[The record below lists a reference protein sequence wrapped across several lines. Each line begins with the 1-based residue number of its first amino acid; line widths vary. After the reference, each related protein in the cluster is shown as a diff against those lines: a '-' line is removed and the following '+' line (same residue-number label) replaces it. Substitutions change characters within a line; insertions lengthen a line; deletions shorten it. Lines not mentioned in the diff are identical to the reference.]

1 MRIIL
6 NGAQGAM
13 GRELQ
18 RILPAAG
25 HEIVAKVDVNGGA
38 YTSMAQV
45 QVPADMV
52 VDFSFH
58 TATAGAVDYAL
69 AHNLPIV
76 VGTTGHTEQERAH
89 ILLAGEKIPVF
100 YSGNMSLGI
109 AVLCNLVRE
118 AVRIFP
124 QADVEILEIHHNRKA
139 DAPSG
144 TALMLARAVQSVR
157 PDAVVHCGRAGVGG
171 RLPREIGVASLRMGI
186 LWHSRGADLHR
197 QRNPHPEARGPRPG
211 AAGPGGGGKR
221 QHSSRIKG
229 RGYTAWRSWS
239 ANKWIKLQQIWGHL
253 PGRCRPFPP
262 GAGDFG
268 REPCPAVCG
277 GFRPGEEKRPGCEDY
292 GSAL

>member
-171 RLPREIGVASLRMGI
+171 RLPREIGVASLRMGNI
-186 LWHSRGADLHR
+186 VGIHEVLISTGNETITLKH
-197 QRNPHPEARGPRPG
+197 EAHDRALLAQG
-211 AAGPGGGGKR
+211 AAEAAAVLQDKGPGVYGM
-221 QHSSRIKG
+221 
-229 RGYTAWRSWS
+229 
-239 ANKWIKLQQIWGHL
+239 
-253 PGRCRPFPP
+253 
-262 GAGDFG
+262 
-268 REPCPAVCG
+268 
-277 GFRPGEEKRPGCEDY
+277 EELVSK
-292 GSAL
+292 